1 MHEQTIDEAQ
11 HSGRISGAG
20 EGRTNMIQA
29 TQLRPGMIIVHEKD
43 LYRVTAVHHLTPGNK
58 RGFMQTKMKSLR
70 TGVGTEYKF
79 RSEDRV
85 DQAILQTRQMQY
97 LYAEGDMHTFMDT
110 ENYEQMTLSADDIGN
125 LLSFLLPNHVVE
137 VELYDGKPV
146 GLSPPSTVDLEV
158 IDTEPSMKGA
168 TASASYKPAKLETG
182 VTIQVPPFVQV
193 GDRVR
198 VDPAEGTYLERVK

>member
-1 MHEQTIDEAQ
+1 
-11 HSGRISGAG
+11 
-20 EGRTNMIQA
+20 MIQA
-29 TQLRPGMIIVHEKD
+29 TQLRPGMIIIHEKD

-110 ENYEQMTLSADDIGN
+110 ENYEQMTLSADAIGH

-146 GLSPPSTVDLEV
+146 GISPPATVDLQV

>member
-1 MHEQTIDEAQ
+1 
-11 HSGRISGAG
+11 
-20 EGRTNMIQA
+20 MIQA
-29 TQLRPGMIIVHEKD
+29 TQLRPGMIIVHDKD

-110 ENYEQMTLSADDIGN
+110 ENYEQMTLSADDIGD
-125 LLSFLLPNHVVE
+125 LLLFLLPNHLVE
-137 VELYDGKPV
+137 VELYEGKPV
-146 GLSPPSTVDLEV
+146 GITPPSTVDLAV

-182 VTIQVPPFVQV
+182 VTIQVPPFVQI
-193 GDRVR
+193 GDKVR

>member
-1 MHEQTIDEAQ
+1 
-11 HSGRISGAG
+11 
-20 EGRTNMIQA
+20 MIQA

-70 TGVGTEYKF
+70 TGVGSEYKF

-110 ENYEQMTLSADDIGN
+110 ENYEQMTLSVDDVGD
-125 LLSFLLPNHVVE
+125 LLSFLLPNHIVE
-137 VELYDGKPV
+137 VELYEGKPV
-146 GLSPPSTVDLEV
+146 GITPPSSVDLAV

-182 VTIQVPPFVQV
+182 VTIQVPPFVQI
-193 GDRVR
+193 GDKVR

>member
-1 MHEQTIDEAQ
+1 
-11 HSGRISGAG
+11 
-20 EGRTNMIQA
+20 MIQA

-97 LYAEGDMHTFMDT
+97 LFAEGDMHTFMDT
-110 ENYEQMTLSADDIGN
+110 ENYEQMTLSADAIGH

-146 GLSPPSTVDLEV
+146 GISPPSTVDLEV

-198 VDPAEGTYLERVK
+198 VDPAEGSYLERVK